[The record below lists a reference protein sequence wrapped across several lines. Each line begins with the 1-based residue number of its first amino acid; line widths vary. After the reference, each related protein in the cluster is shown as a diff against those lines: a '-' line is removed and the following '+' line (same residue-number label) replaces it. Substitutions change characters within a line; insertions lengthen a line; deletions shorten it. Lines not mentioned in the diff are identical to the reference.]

1 MYIGVII
8 KPRSSLTLWLGRIK
22 LTHPKIS
29 LNFPFQVGRF
39 AHTHVMGSLWDHS
52 HGLYLQALIFIYG
65 WATAIDSDAFDA
77 MSPYALYIVNTVLC
91 WQHFS
96 RLVPA
101 VPGGSVGHGCTYL
114 DPNWV
119 LRFRIKM
126 IRNFFKLLKGYK
138 TFGNYCQTSS
148 NHIKNTI
155 HATYKISNQTK
166 NQKPRYDLI
175 NFL

>member
-1 MYIGVII
+1 MAG
-8 KPRSSLTLWLGRIK
+8 L
-22 LTHPKIS
+22 LTHTCYGLS
-29 LNFPFQVGRF
+29 LRPLTWFVSASIDFHLRMSNCYWQRCVWCDV
-39 AHTHVMGSLWDHS
+39 TLC
-52 HGLYLQALIFIYG
+52 LI
-65 WATAIDSDAFDA
+65 
-77 MSPYALYIVNTVLC
+77 YIVNTVLC

-138 TFGNYCQTSS
+138 TFGNYSQTSS
-148 NHIKNTI
+148 NHIQNTI
-155 HATYKISNQTK
+155 HATYKISYQTK
-166 NQKPRYDLI
+166 NQKPRYNLI